1 MDDFM
6 KQRIISS
13 LIGLIIL
20 FAVFALFETI
30 VLNIAAAAIIVLALN
45 ELFTAA
51 GERHTS
57 ISYLAMAFGATIPF
71 FKTEMIERALPAVC
85 FLFAFVLF
93 CALLLHHRDVKAERM
108 GFIFCFTILI
118 AFSTNCFVYLRD
130 VFGLTIGF
138 YAVLVTLVGAW
149 MSDTGAYFFGLAF
162 GKHKLS
168 PEISPKKTVEGA
180 VGGMFV
186 ALLSQALVA
195 FGYSYY
201 CAGTGVAISVNL
213 PLLLVCSPLIS
224 VVSIIGDLSASVMK
238 RQFGIKDFGHI
249 MPGHGGVL
257 DRFDSVL
264 LVIPFVYN
272 LFLYLPMVRML

>member
-1 MDDFM
+1 M

-13 LIGLIIL
+13 LVGLLIL
-20 FAVFALFETI
+20 FVVFAFFETI
-30 VLNIAAAAIIVLALN
+30 VLNIAVALIIVLALH

-51 GERHTS
+51 GERHTT
-57 ISYLAMAFGATIPF
+57 ISLIAVAFGAIIPF
-71 FKTEMIERALPAVC
+71 FKTGMLERALPAVC
-85 FLFAFVLF
+85 FLFAFVLL
-93 CALLLHHRDVKAERM
+93 CALLLHHRDIRAERV

-118 AFSTNCFVYLRD
+118 AFSMTCFVYLRD
-130 VFGLTIGF
+130 IFGMTIGF

-149 MSDTGAYFFGLAF
+149 MSDTGAYFFGMLF
-162 GKHKLS
+162 GKHKLA

-180 VGGMFV
+180 VGGAV
-186 ALLSQALVA
+186 TALLCQALVA
-195 FGYSYY
+195 LGYSLY
-201 CAGTGVAISVNL
+201 CARSGHPIGINL
-213 PLLLVCSPLIS
+213 WLLLGLSPLIS

-264 LVIPFVYN
+264 LVIPLVYS
-272 LFLYLPMVRML
+272 LFLYLPMAWLV